1 MIRSNFRNR
10 FGLFD
15 ATDFKNYSL
24 NGTNGISHTDIKRI
38 REGRM
43 GGQFWAVYGDC
54 STQGKDAVR
63 FFLEQ
68 LDSLKRIFKRYPETF
83 KFAQTANGIKL
94 IIFFLFLNTWRINGF
109 YFI

>member
-94 IIFFLFLNTWRINGF
+94 IISF
-109 YFI
+109 

>member
-10 FGLFD
+10 FDKFD

-38 REGRM
+38 KEGKI

-54 STQGKDAVR
+54 LTQGKTLLD
-63 FFLEQ
+63 FF
-68 LDSLKRIFKRYPETF
+68 
-83 KFAQTANGIKL
+83 
-94 IIFFLFLNTWRINGF
+94 
-109 YFI
+109 